1 VNTLKVDVAGYTYIV
16 DPATCSMY
24 DCLPFLIRPAPS
36 SGFLTDWPE
45 SEVEEK
51 EYCSKLSATNAS
63 AVALASP
70 RSEPSPSRKP
80 VQRLMNLWAS
90 GIWTHW
96 FFCGFPLPSSGGAVG
111 SANTDVK
118 RNDTKNVVGFIF
130 LFCDGLGI
138 LEESL
143 AERFGELMRDRETA
157 LEVGTSSLF
166 TLVFASS
173 IYYFS
178 EVVRVLLVELL
189 GSGTASKG
197 CRYIHVAVA
206 TTWSSDMR
214 ADAFQSRTR
223 CYFYRLSSDMTRGT
237 GIGSLACW

>member
-1 VNTLKVDVAGYTYIV
+1 
-16 DPATCSMY
+16 M
-24 DCLPFLIRPAPS
+24 
-36 SGFLTDWPE
+36 
-45 SEVEEK
+45 
-51 EYCSKLSATNAS
+51 
-63 AVALASP
+63 
-70 RSEPSPSRKP
+70 
-80 VQRLMNLWAS
+80 
-90 GIWTHW
+90 
-96 FFCGFPLPSSGGAVG
+96 
-111 SANTDVK
+111 K

-143 AERFGELMRDRETA
+143 AEGGELRRDREAA
-157 LEVGTSSLF
+157 LEVGTSSLL

-214 ADAFQSRTR
+214 ADAFESRTR